1 MQFIWNLKILSVS
14 FYIYHHNVI
23 QSLFCCLLVSC
34 TDNRFSFWFD
44 IQEEMIFKYCIFH
57 DYCMK
62 YIKYYKRR
70 KLDMVKYRRNNK
82 KISNEMIWYTRRD
95 DLQILVEEEAERNIH
110 FAWGMMCF
118 KHAIFPFACHNA
130 LCMCVSLALQIIM
143 IAAD

>member
-23 QSLFCCLLVSC
+23 RSLFCCLLVSC
-34 TDNRFSFWFD
+34 TDNSFSFYF
-44 IQEEMIFKYCIFH
+44 INH
-57 DYCMK
+57 CMN

-130 LCMCVSLALQIIM
+130 LCMCVSLALEIIM

>member
-1 MQFIWNLKILSVS
+1 MPAWLRFNDYAIYLKSQNFKRILLYISSWCYTISILLFISKSGSTAYFIN
-14 FYIYHHNVI
+14 H
-23 QSLFCCLLVSC
+23 
-34 TDNRFSFWFD
+34 
-44 IQEEMIFKYCIFH
+44 
-57 DYCMK
+57 CMN
-62 YIKYYKRR
+62 YIKYCRRR

-130 LCMCVSLALQIIM
+130 LCMCVSLALEIIM